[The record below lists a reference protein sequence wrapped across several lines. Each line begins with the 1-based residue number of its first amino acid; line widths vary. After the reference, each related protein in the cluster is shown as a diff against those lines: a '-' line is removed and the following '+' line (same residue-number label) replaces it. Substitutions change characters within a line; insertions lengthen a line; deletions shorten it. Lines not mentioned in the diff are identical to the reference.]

1 MQSFTPGAKAPTGL
15 GRVTAA
21 RTGPTTGPLGI
32 QRNSV
37 HEAFPEYLIQSF
49 HVYSLKVYYRPNTV
63 QGGGDRGMNK
73 TDEVRALWSPQ
84 TGREDGDERVSRN
97 EDRWGKAHAEKHRV
111 Q

>member
-1 MQSFTPGAKAPTGL
+1 M
-15 GRVTAA
+15 
-21 RTGPTTGPLGI
+21 
-32 QRNSV
+32 
-37 HEAFPEYLIQSF
+37 
-49 HVYSLKVYYRPNTV
+49 